1 MAAPLLA
8 AIPAILAKVGAV
20 AAKGAAVAAKGAATA
35 AKASAKAAAS
45 AAKASAKGAAKA
57 GQGMGRGLGKLGKGL
72 RPKLKTTKL
81 KSFGKKKLKSK
92 IKSKAKDKFKKKLKN
107 KVREK
112 SKKKLGRRER
122 EEEENIQN
130 KKGKK
135 ISKKSEI
142 DSFNEEQEEGSVE
155 IKSTEKT
162 GIPEQEDATS
172 LTKPQPVVEKIKP
185 ADSKLPP
192 IQQIKI
198 NVTNIQQFLIA
209 QNKKREEEKRV
220 NARNA
225 QKEGSES
232 QFGTEERKLE
242 FSPFGGSKIE
252 DKVPKPTGGNIFQKL
267 FEFIGIVLLG
277 IFVNALPKLIEKVKG
292 IIDSIV
298 NFLAPIA
305 SGFNLVKDFFTGE
318 VDREGSDVDKK
329 RVDDALKGFEE
340 DGGLIDQM
348 AEKLGPLGGIVKM
361 LKPVIG
367 MFRKQAGGK
376 KIVKAKK
383 GGEEGFLN
391 QETGEFTPKQWTSA
405 EREEYEKTRSSS
417 GDGGGSGG
425 DGGSGDDSD
434 DDSTSSTSQQGGSVT
449 AAGTGGISGFPIT
462 SDYGPRWGTLH
473 GGIDIGTPT
482 GTAVAIDKPGKV
494 LASGIYGGYGNMI
507 DAWVPA
513 LKVQFRF
520 AHLVKRYKKS
530 GDSFKANEVLGE
542 TGGGLNDPGRG
553 SSTGPHLHYE
563 IDTTY
568 NGTTYGGARNKSLLH
583 EMSKHIKLGT
593 ASATTN
599 EKGGQFSTRNPMDAV
614 AKLWDT
620 PPENESNT
628 IIVQPSRTIQTQIV
642 YT

>member
-8 AIPAILAKVGAV
+8 AIPALLGKA
-20 AAKGAAVAAKGAATA
+20 AAVAAKGAAAAAKGAAAA

-57 GQGMGRGLGKLGKGL
+57 GQGMGRGLGNLGKGL

-92 IKSKAKDKFKKKLKN
+92 VKDKFKEKLKN

-122 EEEENIQN
+122 EEEENTQN

-162 GIPEQEDATS
+162 GIPEQEDTTS

-198 NVTNIQQFLIA
+198 NVTNIHQFLIA
-209 QNKKREEEKRV
+209 QNKKREAEKRV

-232 QFGTEERKLE
+232 QFGAEERKLE

-252 DKVPKPTGGNIFQKL
+252 DKVPIPTGGNIFQKL

-277 IFVNALPKLIEKVKG
+277 IFVNALPGLIEKVKG

-318 VDREGSDVDKK
+318 VDRKGSDADKK
-329 RVDDALKGFEE
+329 KVDDALKGFEE

-348 AEKLGPLGGIVKM
+348 AEKLGPLGGVVKM

-383 GGEEGFLN
+383 GGKEGFLN
-391 QETGEFTPKQWTSA
+391 QETGKFTPKQWTSA
-405 EREEYEKTRSSS
+405 EREEYEKTRNSS

-425 DGGSGDDSD
+425 DGGGSGGDGDS
-434 DDSTSSTSQQGGSVT
+434 GGKKELVMEEGDFSGNVT
-449 AAGTGGISGFPIT
+449 IT
-462 SDYGPRWGTLH
+462 SKMGMRGLALSPGMH
-473 GGIDIGTPT
+473 MGIDIAGPLGTPLIAFT
-482 GTAVAIDKPGKV
+482 DGKV
-494 LASGIYGGYGNMI
+494 TATGWQSGYGNYV
-507 DAWVPA
+507 AWVD
-513 LKVQFRF
+513 KFKIEHF
-520 AHLVKRYKKS
+520 YAHMRSSALVKAGQQVKK
-530 GDSFKANEVLGE
+530 GTKLGE
-542 TGGGLNDPGRG
+542 MGSTGR
-553 SSTGPHLHYE
+553 SSGPHLHWE
-563 IDTTY
+563 VSTVPGDTGMPKSAVLSRFDPLSKYPYTAPF
-568 NGTTYGGARNKSLLH
+568 GGAV
-583 EMSKHIKLGT
+583 
-593 ASATTN
+593 
-599 EKGGQFSTRNPMDAV
+599 EKGSGGDGKGGGSSIIEKISNVPS
-614 AKLWDT
+614 
-620 PPENESNT
+620 ENVSNN
-628 IIVQPSRTIQTQIV
+628 IIIQPYETIQTQIV
-642 YT
+642 YV

>member
-1 MAAPLLA
+1 MPAPLA
-8 AIPAILAKVGAV
+8 AIPAVLGKVAVV
-20 AAKGAAVAAKGAATA
+20 AAKGAAAAAKGAAAA

-92 IKSKAKDKFKKKLKN
+92 VKDKFKEKLKN

-112 SKKKLGRRER
+112 SKGKLGRRER
-122 EEEENIQN
+122 EEEENTQN

-162 GIPEQEDATS
+162 GIPEQEDTTS
-172 LTKPQPVVEKIKP
+172 LTKSQPVVEKIKP

-198 NVTNIQQFLIA
+198 NVTNIHQFLIA
-209 QNKKREEEKRV
+209 QNKKREAEKRV

-232 QFGTEERKLE
+232 QFGAEERKLE

-252 DKVPKPTGGNIFQKL
+252 DKVPIPTGGNIFQKL

-277 IFVNALPKLIEKVKG
+277 IFVNALPGLIEKVKG
-292 IIDSIV
+292 IIDSIA

-318 VDREGSDVDKK
+318 VDRKGSDADKK

-348 AEKLGPLGGIVKM
+348 AEKLGPLGGLVKM
-361 LKPVIG
+361 LKPVVG

-391 QETGEFTPKQWTSA
+391 KETGKFTPKQWTSA
-405 EREEYEKTRSSS
+405 EREEYEKTRNSS
-417 GDGGGSGG
+417 GDGGGGGGTGGDGGGEGEEKELVMEEGDFSGNVTITSKMGMRGLALSPGMHMGVDIAGPLGTPLVAFTDGKVTATGIEGGYGNYVAWVDKFKIEHFYAHMRSSALVRAGQQVKKGTKLGEMGSTGRSSGPHLHWEVSTVPGDTGMPKSAVLSRFDPLSKYPYTAPFGGAVEKGSGG
-425 DGGSGDDSD
+425 DGKG
-434 DDSTSSTSQQGGSVT
+434 GGSSIIEK
-449 AAGTGGISGFPIT
+449 IS
-462 SDYGPRWGTLH
+462 
-473 GGIDIGTPT
+473 
-482 GTAVAIDKPGKV
+482 
-494 LASGIYGGYGNMI
+494 N
-507 DAWVPA
+507 VPSEN
-513 LKVQFRF
+513 VSNNIIIQ
-520 AHLVKRYKKS
+520 
-530 GDSFKANEVLGE
+530 
-542 TGGGLNDPGRG
+542 P
-553 SSTGPHLHYE
+553 YE
-563 IDTTY
+563 
-568 NGTTYGGARNKSLLH
+568 
-583 EMSKHIKLGT
+583 
-593 ASATTN
+593 
-599 EKGGQFSTRNPMDAV
+599 
-614 AKLWDT
+614 
-620 PPENESNT
+620 
-628 IIVQPSRTIQTQIV
+628 TIQTQIV
-642 YT
+642 YV